1 MNHYTYDEITIGQ
14 KVSFEAIVTEQ
25 MLDAFRGLTGDIN
38 PLHTDGAY
46 AEEEGYEGRVAYGML
61 TASFMSTLAGVY
73 MPGERS
79 LIKEMKIKF
88 AKPVYPGDTITVSG
102 EVTDKND
109 TFNMIVLKVTIR
121 NDKDEKVLRGSMDI
135 MIRQDR

>member
-1 MNHYTYDEITIGQ
+1 
-14 KVSFEAIVTEQ
+14 
-25 MLDAFRGLTGDIN
+25 
-38 PLHTDGAY
+38 
-46 AEEEGYEGRVAYGML
+46 
-61 TASFMSTLAGVY
+61 